1 MIALLRRS
9 TIFMGLSFWLI
20 HFATM
25 GNAQFAVLPIGGDA
39 SGPDGSASYSVG
51 LPAYQHYRS
60 AILYVQ
66 EGVQQPNLPRST
78 RTATPAAIDL
88 QIFPNPA
95 AERLFLYSPTDIPE
109 GLHYRLIDTRGRT
122 VLEGR
127 LSHLTATPSI
137 DLQALPNGLYQLQVY
152 RYQQGQTSTISYY
165 SFIKQQ
171 GQ

>member
-1 MIALLRRS
+1 MI
-9 TIFMGLSFWLI
+9 IFTHHAS
-20 HFATM
+20 
-25 GNAQFAVLPIGGDA
+25 AQFAVLPIGGDA

-78 RTATPAAIDL
+78 RTATPAVIDL
-88 QIFPNPA
+88 QLFPNPA
-95 AERLFLYSPTDIPE
+95 DDRLFLRFPTDIPE

-137 DLQALPNGLYQLQVY
+137 DLQALPNGLYQLQIY
-152 RYQQGQTSTISYY
+152 RYQKGQTSTISYH

-171 GQ
+171 GH